1 MALKNLNKIN
11 KNLTKIYENKVTTNV
26 ASEENGETP
35 ETQVNFIDR
44 SEDLMKQMTFIAM
57 TNKSFLKIA

>member
-11 KNLTKIYENKVTTNV
+11 KNLTKIYANKVTTNV
-26 ASEENGETP
+26 ASEENPETP
-35 ETQVNFIDR
+35 ETPANFIDR

-57 TNKSFLKIA
+57 TNKTFLNIA